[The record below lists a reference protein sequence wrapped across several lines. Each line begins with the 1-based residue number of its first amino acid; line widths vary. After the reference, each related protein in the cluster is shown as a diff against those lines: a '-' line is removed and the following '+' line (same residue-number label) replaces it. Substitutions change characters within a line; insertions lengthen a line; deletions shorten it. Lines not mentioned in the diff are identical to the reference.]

1 MAAARAMNA
10 PEIARPPSLPRLL
23 AGVSSAEAP
32 STLAEH
38 VAIYG
43 QLPPAGAI
51 DLQALVEASGLQGR
65 GGAGFPTATKLRAVA
80 AQRGQPLVV
89 ANGTEGEPI
98 SGKDKVLVRHFPHL
112 VLDGAAVAA
121 QALGACEA
129 IVAVSRA
136 DGEGL
141 DALSAAIAERGGKLD
156 KRVRLRT
163 VAVPDGFVAGEETA
177 LVQFLNRGVAK
188 PTFTPPRPFER
199 GVGKAPTLVQNVE
212 TLAQLALIAR
222 FGPAW
227 FRALG
232 TVDEPG
238 SALVTIS
245 GAVAEPGVYEVAL
258 GTPLRELVALA
269 GGVTEHVRAFL
280 VGGFF
285 GSWLGERD
293 AAQASL
299 LEADL
304 RPRGARLGA
313 RALVVLPAS
322 ACGICETAR
331 TLTYLA
337 RLQRRSVR
345 PLRAWPRRDRAL
357 VRTACGAARPGR
369 AATDATLDPAGPR
382 PRSMPASRRRHGVR
396 NQRARGVRARGR
408 AASSRPLRGRTSDA
422 ANTCRYMRKR
432 VRVNPIACEGHG
444 LCAELLPER
453 IQLDEWGF
461 PIVDPEPV
469 TGEAARHAARAV
481 EACPTL
487 ALLLEKDA

>member
-1 MAAARAMNA
+1 MAAARAMNL

-23 AGVSSAEAP
+23 AGVSWAKAP

-51 DLQALVEASGLQGR
+51 DLPALVEASGLQGR

-80 AQRGQPLVV
+80 AQRGRPLVV

-98 SGKDKVLVRHFPHL
+98 SGKDKVLVRHLPHL
-112 VLDGAAVAA
+112 VLDGAAAAA

-141 DALSAAIAERGGKLD
+141 DALSAAIAERGGGLD
-156 KRVRLRT
+156 KRFRLRT

-232 TVDEPG
+232 TADEPG
-238 SALVTIS
+238 SVLVTIS

-293 AAQASL
+293 AAEASL

-331 TLTYLA
+331 AMRYLA
-337 RLQRRSVR
+337 DSTAGQCGPCLHGLDAIARSFERL
-345 PLRAWPRRDRAL
+345 A
-357 VRTACGAARPGR
+357 GAARPGR
-369 AATDATLDPAGPR
+369 AGAAATVDPAGSGSR
-382 PRSMPASRRRHGVR
+382 GMPASRRRRRVR
-396 NQRARGVRARGR
+396 NQRARGVRERGR
-408 AASSRPLRGRTSDA
+408 AASSRPLRGQTPRCCQYLPSHEEARACESD
-422 ANTCRYMRKR
+422 R
-432 VRVNPIACEGHG
+432 VRGPRPLRGV
-444 LCAELLPER
+444 
-453 IQLDEWGF
+453 
-461 PIVDPEPV
+461 
-469 TGEAARHAARAV
+469 AARADPARRV
-481 EACPTL
+481 GLSDRRSRARHGRGRPPGRPCR
-487 ALLLEKDA
+487 